1 MNISTSWLREWS
13 DPKVSDID
21 LAEKLTMAGL
31 EVDKIGPVS
40 PYFEGVVVGV
50 VVSRERHPNAD
61 KLSLCKV
68 DIGKGSHLQII
79 CGAPNVRKGLKV
91 AVATVG
97 AVLPNNFKIK
107 KAKLRG
113 VESVGMIC
121 SEAEIGLSDE
131 HEGIMELDSS
141 APLGENLRCFLD
153 LDENIIE
160 LDLTPNRGDC
170 FSVLGVAREVCAI
183 YDLALPKREYRA
195 KVTGKRAFNSTI
207 SSPKACP
214 KYLTRVIEGID
225 TAAKTPQWMAQR
237 LLRASQQLHSPVV
250 DITNYVLLELGQ
262 PMHAFDLK
270 KINGDINVR
279 MAKEGERIELL
290 NEQTV
295 TLRDD
300 TLVISDQHS
309 AIAIAGVMGGIS
321 TATEDDSTEILLES
335 AFFDPISISGVA
347 RSYSLYTESS
357 LRFERGVD
365 YELTHRA
372 MERATELVLEICGGK
387 ASEINQCI
395 DASSLPTI
403 EQINITSEK
412 ISRVLGFELD
422 PAWIESKFKSLHFDT
437 ISHGNSSWTID
448 PPSFRFDIRLQ
459 ADLIEELVRLYGYD
473 KVPVHN
479 LSSTVNISSAN
490 QTQITFHD
498 ISHSLVNRGYQEVIT
513 YSFISNEYH
522 DLINPNSE
530 KIALKNPISDDM
542 SIMRSSLWPGLLQTV
557 QTNQRR
563 GHNNARFFE
572 SGLCF
577 KGVSV
582 DQQEQKIAGIICGQR
597 HDLQWGS
604 TERNVDFFDLK
615 SDVESLLNLSAKS
628 YHFEAA
634 EHPALQVGQ
643 TAKISNQGKVIGWA
657 GALSPLIQ
665 KKLSLPSVFL
675 FELNQIDIQDK
686 EISTFKPFSAYQASH
701 RDIAVVVGKDVKAEQ
716 LINSISSLKQNYLI
730 DVKLFDVYEGENIGK
745 DRKSMALNLIYQSSD
760 ITLTDDQLN
769 QQVNEVVAH
778 LVSKFSAKLRE

>member
-31 EVDKIGPVS
+31 EVDKIGPVA
-40 PYFEGVVVGV
+40 PDFEGVVVGV
-50 VVSRERHPNAD
+50 VVSRQRHSNAD

-141 APLGENLRCFLD
+141 APLGENLRYFLD

-321 TATEDDSTEILLES
+321 TATEDDSTEVLLES

-347 RSYSLYTESS
+347 RSYSLHTESS

-365 YELTHRA
+365 YELTQRA

-387 ASEINQCI
+387 ASEINQSI
-395 DASSLPTI
+395 DTASLPTI

-412 ISRVLGFELD
+412 ISKVLGFELD
-422 PAWIESKFKSLHFDT
+422 SAWIESKFKSLHFDT

-490 QTQITFHD
+490 QTQITSHD
-498 ISHSLVNRGYQEVIT
+498 ISHSLVNRGYQEAIT

-522 DLINPNSE
+522 DLINPDSE
-530 KIALKNPISDDM
+530 KIVLKNPISDDM
-542 SIMRSSLWPGLLQTV
+542 SIMRSSLWPGLLQAV

-582 DQQEQKIAGIICGQR
+582 DQQEQKIAGIVCGQR
-597 HDLQWGS
+597 YDSQWGS

-628 YHFEAA
+628 YQFEAA

-643 TAKISNQGKVIGWA
+643 TASISKKGKVIGWA
-657 GALSPLIQ
+657 GALSPVIQ

-675 FELNQIDIQDK
+675 FELNQSDIQDK
-686 EISTFKPFSAYQASH
+686 EISTFKAFSAYQASH
-701 RDIAVVVGKDVKAEQ
+701 RDIAVVVGKEVKANQ
-716 LINSISSLKQNYLI
+716 LINSIKSLNQNYLI
-730 DVKLFDVYEGENIGK
+730 DVKLFDVYEGKNIDK
-745 DRKSMALNLIYQSSD
+745 DKRSIALNLIYQSSD
-760 ITLTDDQLN
+760 ITLTDDQLK
-769 QQVNEVVAH
+769 QQVSEVVEH